1 MSDNA
6 NEIVA
11 VYGTLRYGDRANHLM
26 DGCKYLG
33 QDTIKGKLYDLG
45 AYPGAKFSNVSDDS
59 TIVVDLYSFPNP
71 GILKGL
77 DRYEGYFI
85 DDPDSSLY
93 ERKQTTTNEGVATV
107 WVYEY
112 LGAVDEDWRIESG
125 DWFLD
130 DDDNNNDGE

>member
-1 MSDNA
+1 MTGSSTNND
-6 NEIVA
+6 EIVA

-45 AYPGAKFSNVSDDS
+45 AYPGAKFSDVSDSD
-59 TIVVDLYSFPNP
+59 TIVVDLYSLPNS
-71 GILKGL
+71 GVLKGL
-77 DRYEGYFI
+77 DRYEGYYI
-85 DDPDSSLY
+85 DDINSSLY
-93 ERKQTTTNEGVATV
+93 ERKQTLTNESCASV

-112 LGAVDEDWRIESG
+112 LGEVDEEWRIESG

-130 DDDNNNDGE
+130 DNSDGE